1 MPNLHDI
8 ERRISSVES
17 TKQITRT
24 MQMVSA
30 AKIRHSQERVDH
42 ATPYANAM
50 RELLGNIALM
60 GGTVAPLTRPHDEVK
75 TTFLVVIVSDRGLA
89 GGFNS
94 NILRRAERIMKARK
108 AEGKEVR
115 VAVCGKKAIA
125 YFNYRGVEPV
135 LAFRDLSADPRVEQA
150 DALTDYV
157 IENYLAGEID
167 ETIVLY
173 NHSKNAAEQIPC
185 TDTLLPVDL
194 EAFIPEGA
202 RKAIGGITETDSAQ
216 EEIEGS
222 IEFEPGEV
230 EVVDH
235 LLPEYIAGYFYYV
248 LIDSASAEQAARRN
262 AMKNATDNANEM
274 IESLNRLYNRVR
286 QGAITTEINEIVGG
300 AAALE
305 D

>member
-24 MQMVSA
+24 MQMVAA
-30 AKIRHSQERVDH
+30 AKIRHSQERVDN
-42 ATPYANAM
+42 ATPYAEAM
-50 RELLGNIALM
+50 KELLGNIARM
-60 GGTVAPLTRPHDEVK
+60 GGTEAPLTMPHDEVK
-75 TTFLVVIVSDRGLA
+75 TTFLCVIVSDRGLA

-94 NILRRAERIMKARK
+94 NILRRAERILKARK
-108 AEGKEVR
+108 AEGKDVI
-115 VAVCGKKAIA
+115 VAVCGKKGIA
-125 YFNYRGVEPV
+125 YFAYRGIEPV
-135 LAFRDLSADPRVEQA
+135 LAFRDLSADPRVEEA

-157 IENYLAGEID
+157 IENYLSGKID
-167 ETIVLY
+167 EAIVLY
-173 NHSKNAAEQIPC
+173 NHAKNAAEQVPC
-185 TDTLLPVDL
+185 TDTLLPIDL
-194 EAFIPEGA
+194 KAFLPEGYVFNVSGA
-202 RKAIGGITETDSAQ
+202 TEADASTD
-216 EEIEGS
+216 IEGS
-222 IEFEPGEV
+222 IEYEED
-230 EVVDH
+230 ETVVLDQ

-262 AMKNATDNANEM
+262 AMKTATDNANDM
-274 IESLNRLYNRVR
+274 IENLNRIYNRVR

>member
-24 MQMVSA
+24 MQMVAA
-30 AKIRHSQERVDH
+30 AKIRHAQERVDH
-42 ATPYANAM
+42 ATPYAEAM
-50 RELLGNIALM
+50 KELLGNIARM
-60 GGTVAPLTRPHDEVK
+60 GGTEAPLTMPHDEVK
-75 TTFLVVIVSDRGLA
+75 TTFVCVVVSDRGLA

-94 NILRRAERIMKARK
+94 NILRRAERILKARK
-108 AEGKEVR
+108 AEGKDVI
-115 VAVCGKKAIA
+115 VAVCGKKGIA
-125 YFNYRGVEPV
+125 YFAYRGIEPV

-157 IENYLAGEID
+157 IENYLSGKID
-167 ETIVLY
+167 EAIVLY
-173 NHSKNAAEQIPC
+173 NHSKNAAEQVPC
-185 TDTLLPVDL
+185 TDQLLPIDLKAFLPDGYVFNVGGATEVD
-194 EAFIPEGA
+194 A
-202 RKAIGGITETDSAQ
+202 TSD
-216 EEIEGS
+216 EIEGS
-222 IEFEPGEV
+222 IEYEADEAEV
-230 EVVDH
+230 LNH

-262 AMKNATDNANEM
+262 AMKTATDNANDM
-274 IESLNRLYNRVR
+274 IETLNRLYNRVR